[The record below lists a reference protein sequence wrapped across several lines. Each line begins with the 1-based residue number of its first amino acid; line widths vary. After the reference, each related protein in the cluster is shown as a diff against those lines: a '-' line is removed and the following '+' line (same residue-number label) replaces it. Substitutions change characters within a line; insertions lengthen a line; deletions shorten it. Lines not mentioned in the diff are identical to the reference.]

1 MRKYHNAC
9 DQCRKSKRACD
20 VPRLVLS
27 EQTPGSAIS
36 LLDQSLQP
44 PKVRPCSYCQKTNKT
59 CTVEWAWSQLKVASA
74 IEAASRG
81 DLGLDHA
88 SRFPHITPTEPFA
101 HNEPCLGQVASE
113 ASWQR
118 TNLQTSLPV
127 DPAVAFI
134 DLGEPLNFPT
144 QPQDMLLLNFEPNL
158 YAGTPEPVDI
168 ATTEIDPAAS
178 GTLGV
183 PFRES
188 LTGHVP
194 FVWPLP
200 QPDIDCDA
208 RVSVSGSTELT
219 NPFEHSPQDLISSPL
234 FSEMSDLPAEIPG
247 ERAYKRRRRNRRPSS
262 PSLSPFCASNALV
275 SRTNS
280 GFISTNLLQIYH
292 DVLEHS
298 LSCWLTEVTCPYKG
312 ARGRDEG
319 RRLAEWGPSWS
330 NRIFH
335 RTVKLDRAAQT
346 AGLVRMT
353 ALEGRYADRALHFA
367 IMAFATQWAQGSRRQ
382 GETYP
387 VPRFASP
394 DETFDEL
401 VEESFDRDLQR
412 YFWNQAKKALQETEH
427 IECYRV
433 AAAEMVLGLAQRP
446 WAQDDVDDFL
456 GERERA
462 RTPDGAFETGS
473 IMSRIAHAIS
483 RDGPPV
489 HIERATR
496 KMHILKSRFISASK
510 KAAKAQGRAPTQA
523 LHIMTPENE
532 TTVGLL
538 YWLAVMFDTL
548 SSSMDERPVTV
559 TDQDCQ
565 HDDLPPSE
573 AENDRWHVDLFIKD
587 TLEAPSQR
595 LRWPC
600 SYEDAAEA
608 VTHSGPVKVL
618 LYRHVSYLQSLL
630 RRGQTGARIEE
641 TLAATTWFFCISAH
655 WHLAV
660 LMFADLVEQ
669 IDDEGLGLP
678 SAGRRRAAA
687 RMVAAMRE
695 TSVRELADLAGV
707 ATPRA
712 AGTEPHL
719 PGFHHAVN
727 EGTVLAEPW
736 TIILIRA
743 FSRAAVL
750 IMEEADSY
758 RRYGLVRTWG
768 GPHEGW
774 NSLKRADDCIRTL
787 FYLGKKSDMARR
799 VADILSDA
807 LASLRLA
814 DDGPPPLGGHGGDG
828 AAGRGG
834 GGSTSLGSEGTSAAV
849 GSSSTESWTAATGS
863 DMASAGGWAETG
875 TYWNV
880 SSIGGAGLAICG

>member
-1 MRKYHNAC
+1 M
-9 DQCRKSKRACD
+9 
-20 VPRLVLS
+20 
-27 EQTPGSAIS
+27 
-36 LLDQSLQP
+36 
-44 PKVRPCSYCQKTNKT
+44 
-59 CTVEWAWSQLKVASA
+59 
-74 IEAASRG
+74 
-81 DLGLDHA
+81 
-88 SRFPHITPTEPFA
+88 
-101 HNEPCLGQVASE
+101 
-113 ASWQR
+113 
-118 TNLQTSLPV
+118 
-127 DPAVAFI
+127 
-134 DLGEPLNFPT
+134 
-144 QPQDMLLLNFEPNL
+144 
-158 YAGTPEPVDI
+158 
-168 ATTEIDPAAS
+168 S
-178 GTLGV
+178 GY
-183 PFRES
+183 
-188 LTGHVP
+188 
-194 FVWPLP
+194 
-200 QPDIDCDA
+200 
-208 RVSVSGSTELT
+208 
-219 NPFEHSPQDLISSPL
+219 
-234 FSEMSDLPAEIPG
+234 LPAERPG

-298 LSCWLTEVTCPYKG
+298 LSCWLTE
-312 ARGRDEG
+312 
-319 RRLAEWGPSWS
+319 WGPSWS

-346 AGLVRMT
+346 AGLVRIT
-353 ALEGRYADRALHFA
+353 TLEGRAADRALHFA
-367 IMAFATQWAQGSRRQ
+367 IMAFATQRAQGSRRQ

-401 VEESFDRDLQR
+401 MEESFDRDLQR

-433 AAAEMVLGLAQRP
+433 AAAEMVLSLAQRP

-456 GERERA
+456 GERARA

-473 IMSRIAHAIS
+473 IMSRIARAIS

-496 KMHILKSRFISASK
+496 KMHILKSRFISASR
-510 KAAKAQGRAPTQA
+510 KAAKAQGRAATQD
-523 LHIMTPENE
+523 LYIMTPENE

-559 TDQDCQ
+559 TDEDCQ

-608 VTHSGPVKVL
+608 VTRSGPVKVL
-618 LYRHVSYLQSLL
+618 LYRHVSYLQTLLRRGQTGARIEETLAATTSLYRYWNVTHGAFFRDLLRDFDAVPGRIRSWFFCISAHWHLASLL

-641 TLAATTWFFCISAH
+641 TLAATTSLYRYWNVTHGAFFRDLLRDFDAVPGRIRSWFFCISAH

-695 TSVRELADLAGV
+695 TSVRELADLASV

-750 IMEEADSY
+750 IMEEADNY
-758 RRYGLVRTWG
+758 RRYGLVRSWG

-774 NSLKRADDCIRTL
+774 NSLSLERADDCIRTL

-814 DDGPPPLGGHGGDG
+814 DDGPPLSGHGGDG

-834 GGSTSLGSEGTSAAV
+834 GSSTSLGSEGKSAAA

-863 DMASAGGWAETG
+863 DIASTGGWGETG

>member
-1 MRKYHNAC
+1 
-9 DQCRKSKRACD
+9 
-20 VPRLVLS
+20 
-27 EQTPGSAIS
+27 
-36 LLDQSLQP
+36 
-44 PKVRPCSYCQKTNKT
+44 
-59 CTVEWAWSQLKVASA
+59 
-74 IEAASRG
+74 
-81 DLGLDHA
+81 
-88 SRFPHITPTEPFA
+88 
-101 HNEPCLGQVASE
+101 
-113 ASWQR
+113 
-118 TNLQTSLPV
+118 
-127 DPAVAFI
+127 
-134 DLGEPLNFPT
+134 
-144 QPQDMLLLNFEPNL
+144 
-158 YAGTPEPVDI
+158 
-168 ATTEIDPAAS
+168 
-178 GTLGV
+178 
-183 PFRES
+183 
-188 LTGHVP
+188 
-194 FVWPLP
+194 
-200 QPDIDCDA
+200 
-208 RVSVSGSTELT
+208 
-219 NPFEHSPQDLISSPL
+219 
-234 FSEMSDLPAEIPG
+234 
-247 ERAYKRRRRNRRPSS
+247 
-262 PSLSPFCASNALV
+262 
-275 SRTNS
+275 
-280 GFISTNLLQIYH
+280 
-292 DVLEHS
+292 
-298 LSCWLTEVTCPYKG
+298 
-312 ARGRDEG
+312 
-319 RRLAEWGPSWS
+319 
-330 NRIFH
+330 
-335 RTVKLDRAAQT
+335 
-346 AGLVRMT
+346 
-353 ALEGRYADRALHFA
+353 
-367 IMAFATQWAQGSRRQ
+367 MAFATQRAQGSRRQ

-401 VEESFDRDLQR
+401 MEESFDRDLQR

-433 AAAEMVLGLAQRP
+433 AAAEMVLSLAQRP

-456 GERERA
+456 GERARA

-473 IMSRIAHAIS
+473 IMSRIARAIS

-496 KMHILKSRFISASK
+496 KMHILKSRFISASR
-510 KAAKAQGRAPTQA
+510 KAAKAQGRAATQD
-523 LHIMTPENE
+523 LYIMTPENE

-559 TDQDCQ
+559 TDEDCQ

-608 VTHSGPVKVL
+608 VTRSGPVKVL
-618 LYRHVSYLQSLL
+618 LYRHVSYLQTLL

-641 TLAATTWFFCISAH
+641 TLAATTSLYRYWNVTHGAFFRDLLRDFDAVPGRIRSWFFCISAH

-669 IDDEGLGLP
+669 IDDEGL
-678 SAGRRRAAA
+678 
-687 RMVAAMRE
+687 
-695 TSVRELADLAGV
+695 
-707 ATPRA
+707 A

-750 IMEEADSY
+750 IMEEADNY
-758 RRYGLVRTWG
+758 RRYGLVRSWG

-774 NSLKRADDCIRTL
+774 NSLSLERADDCIRTL

-814 DDGPPPLGGHGGDG
+814 DDGPPLSGHGGDG

-834 GGSTSLGSEGTSAAV
+834 GSSTSLGSEGKSAAA

-863 DMASAGGWAETG
+863 DIASTGGWGETG